1 MNLLI
6 LINNFN
12 RASFK
17 QRIAVYL
24 DTLRRNGIDYEVA
37 QLPSGTLARRKCLSE
52 QQISTVFS
60 SIGQKLI

>member
-1 MNLLI
+1 MDLLI
-6 LINNFN
+6 LTNNLN

-17 QRIAVYL
+17 QRIGVYL